1 MINCLLKRRPSF
13 RPLRPPRRQDRE
25 EGRNGDPLSE
35 KREET
40 FRVVDRRL
48 FTSEGELRKEV
59 LEEKEREQTPPS
71 EKVGPAK
78 KQAPPPATAA
88 ASGTPIKPPEA
99 PEPARNRNFDLLV
112 DLIARNAVAYMGGV
126 TDPRTGQP
134 MLDLEGAREVIDMLD
149 ALLEKTRGNLAS
161 EEEQMLLDV
170 LGSLK
175 MSYLEL
181 SKAAASAMRE
191 KATGKT

>member
-1 MINCLLKRRPSF
+1 MTEKK
-13 RPLRPPRRQDRE
+13 E
-25 EGRNGDPLSE
+25 ES
-35 KREET
+35 

-48 FTSEGELRKEV
+48 FTPEGELRKEV
-59 LEEKEREQTPPS
+59 VEEKEREQTPPTQ
-71 EKVGPAK
+71 KAGPGK
-78 KQAPPPATAA
+78 KQASAPPTPAPGAPTKTA
-88 ASGTPIKPPEA
+88 EA
-99 PEPARNRNFDLLV
+99 PQPARNRNFELLV

-134 MLDLEGAREVIDMLD
+134 MLDIEGAREVIDMLD
-149 ALLEKTRGNLAS
+149 ALLEKTRGNLAP
-161 EEEQMLLDV
+161 EEEQLLLDV

-175 MSYLEL
+175 MSYVEL

>member
-1 MINCLLKRRPSF
+1 MRTLVT
-13 RPLRPPRRQDRE
+13 
-25 EGRNGDPLSE
+25 E
-35 KREET
+35 KKEET

-48 FTSEGELRKEV
+48 FTPDGELRKEV
-59 LEEKEREQTPPS
+59 VEEKEREQTPRVEKPS
-71 EKVGPAK
+71 PGK
-78 KQAPPPATAA
+78 KQASAPATL
-88 ASGTPIKPPEA
+88 A
-99 PEPARNRNFDLLV
+99 PGVPTKTSEGPQPARNRNFELLV

-134 MLDLEGAREVIDMLD
+134 MLDIEGAREVIDMLD
-149 ALLEKTRGNLAS
+149 ALLEKTRGNLAP
-161 EEEQMLLDV
+161 EEEQLLLDV

-175 MSYLEL
+175 MSYVEL

>member
-1 MINCLLKRRPSF
+1 MTEKK
-13 RPLRPPRRQDRE
+13 E
-25 EGRNGDPLSE
+25 ES
-35 KREET
+35 

-48 FTSEGELRKEV
+48 FTPEGELRKEV
-59 LEEKEREQTPPS
+59 VEEKEREQSPPAQ
-71 EKVGPAK
+71 KAGPGK
-78 KQAPPPATAA
+78 KQASAPPTPAPGAPTKTA
-88 ASGTPIKPPEA
+88 EA
-99 PEPARNRNFDLLV
+99 PQPARSRNFELLV

-134 MLDLEGAREVIDMLD
+134 MLDIEGAREVIDMLD
-149 ALLEKTRGNLAS
+149 ALLEKTRGNLAP
-161 EEEQMLLDV
+161 EEEQLLLDV

-175 MSYLEL
+175 MSYVEL

>member
-1 MINCLLKRRPSF
+1 MINSAVIVCRSF
-13 RPLRPPRRQDRE
+13 RHCSSGPSEAESGRTGTLVTEKKE
-25 EGRNGDPLSE
+25 ES
-35 KREET
+35 

-48 FTSEGELRKEV
+48 FTPEGELRKEV
-59 LEEKEREQTPPS
+59 VEEKEREQSPPAQ
-71 EKVGPAK
+71 KAGPGK
-78 KQAPPPATAA
+78 KQASAPPTPAPGAPTKTAE
-88 ASGTPIKPPEA
+88 TPQ
-99 PEPARNRNFDLLV
+99 PARNRNFELLV

-134 MLDLEGAREVIDMLD
+134 MLDIEGAREVIDMLD
-149 ALLEKTRGNLAS
+149 ALVEKTRGNLAP
-161 EEEQMLLDV
+161 EEEQLLLDV

-175 MSYLEL
+175 MSYVEL